1 MHRSKWGIIE
11 LKSYREILLFFTSLF
26 IFSINSCVTT
36 GLFTTLG
43 SPYSIL
49 AEIQPLNSQ
58 KISNS
63 GNTYKVGESCS
74 YNLLGIIVFGDS
86 SIRTAIDKGNIF
98 KPIVV
103 DYSIINYSHLI
114 GVVCTKVAGE

>member
-1 MHRSKWGIIE
+1 M
-11 LKSYREILLFFTSLF
+11 KSYQNIFLFFYSLI

-36 GLFTTLG
+36 GLFTPLG

-74 YNLLGIIVFGDS
+74 YNILSLVAFGDS
-86 SIRTAIDKGNIF
+86 SIRTAIGKGGII